1 VLALSSLASQLPP
14 QHSQGDPCLP
24 VEWDW
29 VSCNNASPPQVT
41 TIALSNKNL
50 SGTIPNNLA
59 TMTALQSISLD
70 YNNFTGPIPDLS
82 SLSSL
87 QFLYIIFLSITP
99 LFCYSLEKKK
109 ESFNSLSNTHEL
121 TTLHECTI
129 FCMGSK

>member
-24 VEWDW
+24 VAWDW
-29 VSCNNASPPQVT
+29 VSCNSASPPQVT

-50 SGTIPNNLA
+50 SGTIPNSLA

-99 LFCYSLEKKK
+99 LLLLFRKKK
-109 ESFNSLSNTHEL
+109 ESFNS
-121 TTLHECTI
+121 
-129 FCMGSK
+129 